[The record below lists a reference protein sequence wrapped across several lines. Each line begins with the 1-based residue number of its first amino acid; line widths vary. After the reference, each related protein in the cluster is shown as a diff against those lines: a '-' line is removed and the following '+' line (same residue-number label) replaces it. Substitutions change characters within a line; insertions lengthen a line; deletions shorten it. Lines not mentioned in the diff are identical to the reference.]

1 MPKENNKM
9 QVDIDTLKKQN
20 VNDLLSI
27 KELYIRI
34 EELGEKTTQIKYI
47 DNTLVKKIKKEYN
60 NLKKIILDENIQFK
74 LSNDIETI
82 NSQQVKLNN
91 NIKTINSQLDTKA
104 NKDVIET
111 INSQMDNISF
121 YKSPQMFGAK
131 GDGITDDTKA
141 IQDCMNYCYDNKKTM
156 FIPKATYIIRDIINI
171 PSINIIGD
179 NAILKINEQKT
190 KREHT
195 FVANNSVFNIDG
207 ITFYS
212 NTQCSSLGLLDCS
225 DSIIKNC
232 KFEVPKGISHNG
244 YLDLYTGNKNI
255 RIENCLFNDLADTVG
270 GGFWIRDVYS
280 TKSYNIRVVNC
291 TFNHNTTD
299 EAITIYA
306 QGLSKAGEL
315 SDVIVDGCTFNIL
328 NGINTPAYAITL
340 GNTAHTK
347 DITINNCVFNC
358 ERVRISVI
366 GAKINTSKESSTKNI
381 KVNNCIINAKNQVET
396 GLGVISSTDSNVL
409 KITNTVV
416 NLDNT
421 FTKPLGWNC
430 DFENCKTNSYN
441 QGFNNCNV
449 INTTHTQIG
458 GVVLKDGKIIKGN
471 NFILTNPI
479 GLYQRSSTSKENVLI
494 KDNIITSNALFS
506 GDGVYSNNKTDV
518 TFEVASNIGIGRV
531 VINGSTSLVHDNIMD
546 FTQSSQTATQFYNNV
561 IKGIFKATD
570 RI

>member
-1 MPKENNKM
+1 MNNIYNAIQNLYNMDKTTWQEVLAELYNLVSNIENKFDLFELKFGSLLGE
-9 QVDIDTLKKQN
+9 QV
-20 VNDLLSI
+20 I
-27 KELYIRI
+27 KELKKMYDNGTLASLINDK
-34 EELGEKTTQIKYI
+34 LLKDVNEKVTE
-47 DNTLVKKIKKEYN
+47 V
-60 NLKKIILDENIQFK
+60 
-74 LSNDIETI
+74 SG
-82 NSQQVKLNN
+82 
-91 NIKTINSQLDTKA
+91 QLDDIT
-104 NKDVIET
+104 
-111 INSQMDNISF
+111 F

-156 FIPKATYIIRDIINI
+156 FVPKATYIIRDIINI

-225 DSIIKNC
+225 NSIIKNC
-232 KFEVPKGISHNG
+232 KFEVPNGINHNG

-255 RIENCLFNDLADTVG
+255 RIENCLFNDLANTVG
-270 GGFWIRDVYS
+270 GGFWIRDVYAN
-280 TKSYNIRVVNC
+280 KSYNIRVTNC

-306 QGLSKAGEL
+306 QGLTTPGEL
-315 SDVIVDGCTFNIL
+315 SDVVVDGCTFNIL
-328 NGINTPAYAITL
+328 NGTNTPAYAITL

-347 DITINNCVFNC
+347 DITVSNCVFNC
-358 ERVRISVI
+358 ERVRVSVI
-366 GAKINTSKESSTKNI
+366 GAKINSSKESSTKNI
-381 KVNNCIINAKNQVET
+381 KVINCVINAKNQVET
-396 GLGVISSTDSNVL
+396 GMGVISSTERDSL
-409 KITNTVV
+409 KVINTVI
-416 NLDNT
+416 NLDET

-430 DFENCKTNSYN
+430 QFENCKSNSYTT
-441 QGFNNCNV
+441 GFQNCNV
-449 INTTHTQIG
+449 INCEHAQVG
-458 GVVLKDGKIIKGN
+458 GVVLKDGEVIKGN
-471 NFILTNPI
+471 NFILTDPI
-479 GLYQRSSTSKENVLI
+479 GLYQRTSTSKENVLI
-494 KDNIITSNALFS
+494 KDNIISSNAKLS

-546 FTQSSQTATQFYNNV
+546 FTQSSQTASQFYNNV
-561 IKGIFKATD
+561 IKGIFKATGG
-570 RI
+570 I